1 MRFLSLVLFCCLYQF
16 ALAQTGGNNYAL
28 FFAND
33 NYQNNS
39 DFGNLKNP
47 VTDANAIAQELA
59 DMYGFNTKV
68 YPNYSRS
75 QIYSVLEKWQKRSF
89 EKADQLFL
97 FFSGHGTFWEF
108 TKKGY
113 FVPNTRSTDFGAY
126 IELTDLGN
134 IVTQIPCQ
142 HILLA
147 VDACYSGTIDQ
158 EIAFKGP
165 NFQRP
170 KQNKTTERNNT
181 IYRQLRNPSRL
192 LITSGGKQ
200 RTPDGKKHSPFAN
213 ALLTKLRAAYSY
225 GDGLCTYQDLLSQLE
240 RVSPT
245 PHQGE
250 LPGHEQGGF
259 VFVAKGMN
267 PPSPKPD
274 LDNMVFVKGG
284 TFQMGS
290 KDGDSD
296 ETSHTVTLSDYY
308 IGRYEVTFQ
317 EYDAFCVATGKEK
330 PSDQGWG
337 RKKRPVINVHWYD
350 ALEYCNWLSKVHD
363 LQAVYIIDKSRK
375 NPNNTSSYDDLKW
388 LVSINWNAN
397 GYRLPTEAEWEYAAR
412 SRGKDQKW
420 AGTSSESS
428 LASYGNFCDKSCSYS
443 WKTEH
448 QDDNYANSSPVG
460 SFRANDLGL
469 FDMSGN
475 VYEWCWDW
483 YDTDYYYKS
492 INTNPKGS
500 NTGSRRVRRGG
511 SGSDRPADLRCADRS
526 SNSPDY
532 RNPFIGFRLSRAAP

>member
-1 MRFLSLVLFCCLYQF
+1 MRFLSLVLICCLCQF
-16 ALAQTGGNNYAL
+16 TLAQAGGNNYAL

-47 VTDANAIAQELA
+47 VTDATAIAEELQ
-59 DMYGFNTKV
+59 DMYGFTTKV

-75 QIYSVLEKWQKRSF
+75 QVYSVLEKWQNRSF
-89 EKADQLFL
+89 GKDDQLFL

-113 FVPNTRSTDFGAY
+113 FVPNTRSTDYGAY

-170 KQNKTTERNNT
+170 KQSKTTERNNT
-181 IYRQLRNPSRL
+181 IFRQLRNPSRL

-213 ALLTKLRAAYSY
+213 ALLSKLRAAYSY

-267 PPSPKPD
+267 PPPPTPE

-290 KDGDSD
+290 KDGESD
-296 ETSHTVTLSDYY
+296 ETPHSVTLSDYY
-308 IGRYEVTFQ
+308 MGRYEVTFE
-317 EYDAFCVATGKEK
+317 EYDAFCVATGRDK
-330 PSDQGWG
+330 PDDKGWG
-337 RKKRPVINVHWYD
+337 RKKRPVINANWYD
-350 ALEYCNWLSKVHD
+350 AIEYCNWLSKKHNF
-363 LQAVYIIDKSRK
+363 QQVYTINGTTIT
-375 NPNNTSSYDDLKW
+375 P
-388 LVSINWNAN
+388 NWNAN

-420 AGTSSESS
+420 AGTSIESS
-428 LASYGNFCDKSCSYS
+428 LADYGNFCDKNCNKN

-448 QDDNYANSSPVG
+448 QGDNYANSSPVG

-483 YDTDYYYKS
+483 YDADYYKKRT
-492 INTNPKGS
+492 NANPKGPS
-500 NTGSRRVRRGG
+500 TGADRILQGG
-511 SGSDRPADLRCADRS
+511 SWSSPPTYLRCIKRYFG
-526 SNSPDY
+526 SPA
-532 RNPFIGFRLSRAAP
+532 NLGGHIGFRLSRAGR

>member
-1 MRFLSLVLFCCLYQF
+1 MRFLSLLLICCLYQF

-47 VTDANAIAQELA
+47 VTDATDIAQELQ

-75 QIYSVLEKWQKRSF
+75 KIYSVLEKWQKRSF
-89 EKADQLFL
+89 GKADQLFL

-158 EIAFKGP
+158 EIAFRGP

-170 KQNKTTERNNT
+170 KQTKTTERDNT
-181 IYRQLRNPSRL
+181 IFRQLRNTSRL
-192 LITSGGKQ
+192 LITSGEKQ

-259 VFVAKGMN
+259 VFVTKGMN
-267 PPSPKPD
+267 PLSPKPE

-290 KDGDSD
+290 NDGERN
-296 ETSHTVTLSDYY
+296 ETPHTVTLSDYY
-308 IGRYEVTFQ
+308 MARHEVTVKD
-317 EYDAFCVATGKEK
+317 YLAFTKDNDEHLPEWLGKGSK
-330 PSDQGWG
+330 YNIQGG
-337 RKKRPVINVHWYD
+337 GDDHYKKLDKALQGDKYPIVGVSWYN
-350 ALEYCNWLSKVHD
+350 AIAYCNWLSDQEGYQKV
-363 LQAVYIIDKSRK
+363 Y
-375 NPNNTSSYDDLKW
+375 
-388 LVSINWNAN
+388 SIVGTKVTVNWKAN
-397 GYRLPTEAEWEYAAR
+397 GYRLPTEAEWEYAGR

-420 AGTSSESS
+420 AGTSAESQLS
-428 LASYGNFCDKSCSYS
+428 S
-443 WKTEH
+443 
-448 QDDNYANSSPVG
+448 YANGSGKTDGYEYTSPVG
-460 SFRANDLGL
+460 TFKANDLGL

-475 VYEWCWDW
+475 VWEWCWDW
-483 YDTDYYYKS
+483 YDIYYYKKS
-492 INTNPKGS
+492 TNTNPIGPS
-500 NTGSRRVRRGG
+500 TGASRVQRGG
-511 SGSDRPADLRCADRS
+511 SWLYVPARLRCASRYS
-526 SNSPDY
+526 VTPGSRYSNS
-532 RNPFIGFRLSRAAP
+532 GFRLSRAAP